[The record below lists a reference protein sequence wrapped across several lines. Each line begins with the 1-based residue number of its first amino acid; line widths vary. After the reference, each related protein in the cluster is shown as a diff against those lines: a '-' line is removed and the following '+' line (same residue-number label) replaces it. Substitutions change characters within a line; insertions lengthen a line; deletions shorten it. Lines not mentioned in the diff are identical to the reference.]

1 MFSKAFKLREF
12 GSKHLS
18 TSTKK
23 KWQNILNIIL
33 KHTRK
38 QIGNTIKNIIKNMW
52 GNKYLKPNQY
62 SRFQL
67 LAPTP
72 CPFFGPTLQ
81 EFAMFYIYL
90 FTLLNASN
98 KLHDCST
105 YNIIWGI

>member
-1 MFSKAFKLREF
+1 MFSNAFKLGKL
-12 GSKHLS
+12 GSKHPS

-23 KWQNILNIIL
+23 MWQNILNIII

-38 QIGNTIKNIIKNMW
+38 QIGDTIKNMW

-72 CPFFGPTLQ
+72 CPFLGPTLQ
-81 EFAMFYIYL
+81 EFAMFYIYP
-90 FTLLNASN
+90 FTLLNA
-98 KLHDCST
+98 
-105 YNIIWGI
+105 